1 MEISNIEDYKKILF
15 ILLNIH
21 HHFEAALQDGAC
33 NDEIRDFMVDN
44 LNDMYDNFADLK
56 TDIEKVIIA
65 KKPFSYKSQLFSEKI
80 IAFLYSNMVKFCR
93 NTKVKGIP
101 ISKKFIGNVSAIL
114 KDTYCIHHSHITGN
128 ILGYAHTFCNEKV
141 RENYYK
147 ILVIAHNLFRFDF
160 FFLVKGLRAS
170 VWKTRDIVIGGKNPT
185 DINFAYIGN
194 QVQFI
199 DTIKYFSKVWV
210 P

>member
-1 MEISNIEDYKKILF
+1 
-15 ILLNIH
+15 
-21 HHFEAALQDGAC
+21 
-33 NDEIRDFMVDN
+33 
-44 LNDMYDNFADLK
+44 
-56 TDIEKVIIA
+56 
-65 KKPFSYKSQLFSEKI
+65 
-80 IAFLYSNMVKFCR
+80 MVKFCR

-147 ILVIAHNLFRFDF
+147 IPVIAHNLFRFDF
-160 FFLVKGLRAS
+160 FFLVKGVRAS
-170 VWKTRDIVIGGKNPT
+170 TWKTRDTVIGGKNPT
-185 DINFAYIGN
+185 DINFACVGN

-199 DTIKYFSKVWV
+199 DTIKYFQQSLGTLASSFTSSEKESIYKECERYLLKNNVFSTRFQMKVRQIENGY
-210 P
+210 

>member
-1 MEISNIEDYKKILF
+1 
-15 ILLNIH
+15 
-21 HHFEAALQDGAC
+21 
-33 NDEIRDFMVDN
+33 
-44 LNDMYDNFADLK
+44 
-56 TDIEKVIIA
+56 
-65 KKPFSYKSQLFSEKI
+65 
-80 IAFLYSNMVKFCR
+80 MVKFCR

-147 ILVIAHNLFRFDF
+147 IPVIAHNLFRFDF
-160 FFLVKGLRAS
+160 FFLVKGVRAS
-170 VWKTRDIVIGGKNPT
+170 TWKTRDIVIGGKNPT
-185 DINFAYIGN
+185 DINFACVGN

-199 DTIKYFSKVWV
+199 DTIKYFQQSLGTLASSFTSSEKESIYKECERYLLKNNVFSTRFQMKVRQIENGY
-210 P
+210 